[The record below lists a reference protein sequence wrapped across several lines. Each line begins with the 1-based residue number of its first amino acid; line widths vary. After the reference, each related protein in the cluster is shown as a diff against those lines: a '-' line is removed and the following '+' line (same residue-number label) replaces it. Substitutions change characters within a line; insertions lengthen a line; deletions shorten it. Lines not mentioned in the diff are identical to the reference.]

1 MQGIFC
7 GINEK
12 RSENFLK
19 TAKNDYLC
27 NNLTQSVI
35 WVKKIKEKDAGS
47 PFRFFDYQHVDAV
60 VR

>member
-1 MQGIFC
+1 MQGVFC

-19 TAKNDYLC
+19 TANNDYLC
-27 NNLTQSVI
+27 NNLR
-35 WVKKIKEKDAGS
+35 KIKEKDAGT